1 MKLTSPK
8 ALDSELTESKAQISG
23 CAPHNGPAWLGN
35 LTQDSAHHRAHLT
48 PHGGGGRLRSP
59 DSPSPPLRP
68 PAGQRSRVVEW
79 SEKIEEVGKR
89 EREKKSNAKANLF
102 RKTGSRRFT
111 WLRAPLLLADP
122 SASRLQS
129 PQNPSKRGAIAA
141 SSRPPPPILGDAA
154 DGAAGRAGRP
164 AARRRSSRAAQG
176 PAVRAARRR
185 HRNGCAGAENQC
197 LGLLRALGLAD
208 RLTLYVNPA
217 SPDHFSCQLLVTVS

>member
-154 DGAAGRAGRP
+154 DGAAGRGRGRAGG
-164 AARRRSSRAAQG
+164 RAGDLRGRHRG
-176 PAVRAARRR
+176 PRLRAARRR
-185 HRNGCAGAENQC
+185 HRERLRGRREPVPRPPPRPRPRRPPHALRKPC
-197 LGLLRALGLAD
+197 L
-208 RLTLYVNPA
+208 P
-217 SPDHFSCQLLVTVS
+217 